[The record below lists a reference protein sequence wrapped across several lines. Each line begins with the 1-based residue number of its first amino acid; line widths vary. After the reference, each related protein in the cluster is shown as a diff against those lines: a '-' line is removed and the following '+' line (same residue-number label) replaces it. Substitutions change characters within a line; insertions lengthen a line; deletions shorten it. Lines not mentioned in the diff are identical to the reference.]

1 MPYIK
6 KDFVVSGMPEG
17 VPFKKPSC
25 YGQKQMRKIMEHEQ
39 SITFQLT
46 GDQNEHRP
54 VNNAEALNAL
64 RKVVDEEKVAA
75 VMDGKAVIEESDL
88 EVISIE
94 MDEDEFQLLITDYK
108 AYFAKEA
115 LTSLQANYD
124 HLRPNHEGYI
134 LPVYTESSEPYWL
147 FYYPGKKSDI
157 ERNEP
162 QTKILGY
169 WLDRTK
175 EKLKYQVLL
184 EKVSI
189 NHKNIIQGD
198 DKTPFLALRKKVELR
213 SESLVAVPECFNE
226 SILLCLKKQGFV

>member
-1 MPYIK
+1 
-6 KDFVVSGMPEG
+6 MPEG

-25 YGQKQMRKIMEHEQ
+25 YGQKQRRKIMEHEQ

-46 GDQNEHRP
+46 DDLNEQRS
-54 VNNAEALNAL
+54 VNNAKALNVVS
-64 RKVVDEEKVAA
+64 KVVDSEKVAA

-88 EVISIE
+88 EVIDIVI
-94 MDEDEFQLLITDYK
+94 DEDEFQLLITDYK
-108 AYFAKEA
+108 EYFSKDA

-124 HLRPNHEGYI
+124 RVRHNHEGYI
-134 LPVYTESSEPYWL
+134 LPVYTETSEPYWL

-157 ERNEP
+157 QRNAP

-198 DKTPFLALRKKVELR
+198 DKTPFLALQKKVELR
-213 SESLVAVPECFNE
+213 SESLVAIPECFND
-226 SILLCLKKQGFV
+226 SILFFLKKQGFV